1 MSRIPGFSWTLL
13 VTAAVAWVLYLLL
26 GVAGWSSFSSDT
38 AGQRLEIDLLQLL
51 LFGGWAALIVGLGGW
66 MLAERELAQDDV
78 RAKAKLERGL
88 GTATHGD
95 DRSV

>member
-1 MSRIPGFSWTLL
+1 MSRIPRFSWTLL

-38 AGQRLEIDLLQLL
+38 AGHRLEIDLLQLL

-66 MLAERELAQDDV
+66 VLAERELTQDDV
-78 RAKAKLERGL
+78 RAKAKLQRGL
-88 GTATHGD
+88 GTSPHGD